1 MDIMIIAWICVFII
15 HPFVRQGKST
25 ELNFFNCYVETNLVC
40 SEIIPIVFLANVT
53 EVRVHCTFRTL
64 SGVVLVVGTGLI
76 LRRCSTLGDFVEAF
90 RVATLPAANALRA
103 ISEGSVCFTVQ
114 AETSLALEE
123 LEERYSSGRLQTDL
137 QKFLVT
143 DDIIELAD
151 GEEVVVSVYIDER
164 EFREALYYLTN
175 VDQEGNLA

>member
-1 MDIMIIAWICVFII
+1 MKLYHVSFR
-15 HPFVRQGKST
+15 P
-25 ELNFFNCYVETNLVC
+25 
-40 SEIIPIVFLANVT
+40 T

-76 LRRCSTLGDFVEAF
+76 LRRCSTLEDFVEAF

-103 ISEGSVCFTVQ
+103 ISEGSVCFTVR

-123 LEERYSSGRLQTDL
+123 LHKRYSTGRLRRDL
-137 QKFLVT
+137 QEFLVT
-143 DDIIELAD
+143 DDIRQLAN

-164 EFREALYYLTN
+164 EFKEALDDLTN
-175 VDQEGNLA
+175 VNQEGIVEPNVCIIYGCGGCVIKQII

>member
-1 MDIMIIAWICVFII
+1 MCF
-15 HPFVRQGKST
+15 HYPSFVRQGKLT
-25 ELNFFNCYVETNLVC
+25 ELNFFKCYVETNLVC

-123 LEERYSSGRLQTDL
+123 LEERYSSGRLQRDL
-137 QKFLVT
+137 QEFLVT
-143 DDIIELAD
+143 DDIRQLAD